1 MNEARNALH
10 RRGAVALSSIAV
22 TAVVCL
28 GAVPS
33 ALADPYDDGDTTEV
47 VDDSGSFD
55 EPAEVPA
62 EEPAPA
68 PEEPDPVFD
77 EPAPAV
83 DEPAP
88 GVDEPASEMPEGP
101 DAAAPPED
109 PEVEAPDEPGPA
121 GEPGPVG
128 DPGDPGDPTAP
139 GDQSD
144 PGNPDTNVSDPDV
157 DAETTEP
164 DIVEAPQQDFD
175 EAHAADAVDV
185 DDPSAASEAEVT
197 ELTESLESF
206 TSSET
211 TTTSSTWTS
220 QVSQWNS
227 RWTGYDRWYRP
238 VFTNPYSTPLQ
249 IIYPYGNTTRTFT
262 VPPLQRAVLTAP
274 TPGVYSFTAVNRDQS
289 GKPVKVST
297 GSFSGG
303 GYRPGPGQP
312 PPPKP
317 KPPTTFNNVLVQLK
331 YKDGESKPFRVKKL
345 ADLGDDPSV
354 GGHRVLLDDETPA
367 WGRWSKTAG
376 GERLFEVTST
386 QQLPGITEP
395 SQGPLPGYQVQL
407 TSNDVAAPADRTWVK
422 PLAIVAAAAGTI
434 AVGAVLYFV
443 LSTRRRRTP

>member
-1 MNEARNALH
+1 MNEPRNALH

-28 GAVPS
+28 GAVPP
-33 ALADPYDDGDTTEV
+33 AVADPYDDGDTTEV
-47 VDDSGSFD
+47 VDDPGSFD

-68 PEEPDPVFD
+68 LEEPGPVFD
-77 EPAPAV
+77 EPAPSV

-88 GVDEPASEMPEGP
+88 EVPEGP
-101 DAAAPPED
+101 DAAEPPVD
-109 PEVEAPDEPGPA
+109 PEVGAADE
-121 GEPGPVG
+121 
-128 DPGDPGDPTAP
+128 PGDPGDPVAP
-139 GDQSD
+139 GDPSD

-157 DAETTEP
+157 NAETTDP

-175 EAHAADAVDV
+175 EAHAADAVDI
-185 DDPSAASEAEVT
+185 DDPSAASETEVT

-211 TTTSSTWTS
+211 TTASTTWTS

-262 VPPLQRAVLTAP
+262 VPPLQRAVLTAAN
-274 TPGVYSFTAVNRDQS
+274 PGVYSFTAVNRDPS

-303 GYRPGPGQP
+303 GYRPAPGQP

-317 KPPTTFNNVLVQLK
+317 KPPTTFNNVLVQLE

-367 WGRWSKTAG
+367 WGTWSKTAG
-376 GERLFEVTST
+376 GERLFLVTST

-407 TSNDVAAPADRTWVK
+407 TTNEAAAPAERTWVK
-422 PLAIVAAAAGTI
+422 PMAIVAAAAGAI
-434 AVGAVLYFV
+434 AIGAVLYFV
-443 LSTRRRRTP
+443 LSTRRRKTP

>member
-68 PEEPDPVFD
+68 PEEPGPVFD

-88 GVDEPASEMPEGP
+88 GVDEPASEVPEGP

-175 EAHAADAVDV
+175 EAHNADAVDV

-317 KPPTTFNNVLVQLK
+317 KPRRPSTTCSCNSSTRTVSRSRSGSRSWPTSGTIRR
-331 YKDGESKPFRVKKL
+331 S
-345 ADLGDDPSV
+345 ADTASCSTTRRPRG
-354 GGHRVLLDDETPA
+354 
-367 WGRWSKTAG
+367 AG
-376 GERLFEVTST
+376 GRRPQAASACSRSPAHSSC
-386 QQLPGITEP
+386 QGSP
-395 SQGPLPGYQVQL
+395 SRRKV
-407 TSNDVAAPADRTWVK
+407 RCR
-422 PLAIVAAAAGTI
+422 AIRC
-434 AVGAVLYFV
+434 
-443 LSTRRRRTP
+443 S

>member
-1 MNEARNALH
+1 MNGAPNAPR

-28 GAVPS
+28 GAVPP

-47 VDDSGSFD
+47 VDNSGSFD
-55 EPAEVPA
+55 EPAEIPA

-68 PEEPDPVFD
+68 PEEPGPVFD
-77 EPAPAV
+77 EPAPEV
-83 DEPAP
+83 
-88 GVDEPASEMPEGP
+88 PENS

-109 PEVEAPDEPGPA
+109 SEAGAPD
-121 GEPGPVG
+121 
-128 DPGDPGDPTAP
+128 DPGD
-139 GDQSD
+139 
-144 PGNPDTNVSDPDV
+144 PDTNVSDPDV
-157 DAETTEP
+157 DAETAEP
-164 DIVEAPQQDFD
+164 DIVEVSQQDFD

-185 DDPSAASEAEVT
+185 DDPSAASETEVT
-197 ELTESLESF
+197 ELRESLESF
-206 TSSET
+206 VSSET
-211 TTTSSTWTS
+211 TTTSSSWTS

-262 VPPLQRAVLTAP
+262 VPPLQRAALTAP
-274 TPGVYSFTAVNRDQS
+274 NPGVYSFTAVNRDPS

-317 KPPTTFNNVLVQLK
+317 KPPTTFTNVLVQLK
-331 YKDGESKPFRVKKL
+331 FKDGESKPFRVKKL

-367 WGRWSKTAG
+367 WGTWSKTAG
-376 GERLFEVTST
+376 GERLFEVTNT

-407 TSNDVAAPADRTWVK
+407 TSNDVAAPAERTWVK
-422 PLAIVAAAAGTI
+422 PLAIVAAATGAI

-443 LSTRRRRTP
+443 LSTRRRKTP